1 MWLTLLTSA
10 ALLLALL
17 LYLFGTKQ
25 IAKRYI
31 NFVRCRVSGKPSAAE
46 GMVSGELKP
55 RVASS
60 IFQNDNLN

>member
-1 MWLTLLTSA
+1 VTMWLTLLTSA

-46 GMVSGELKP
+46 GMVSGE
-55 RVASS
+55 
-60 IFQNDNLN
+60 